1 MQVVNKE
8 AMNALGVRLASRLAS
23 GDTVLLTGQ
32 MGAGKS
38 ELARGIAR
46 GLGYAGPIP
55 SPTFTILNQYE
66 GGREKLYHFDWY
78 RIDDVEELY
87 ASGLDEVIGYDG
99 ITLIEWHQRAPEL
112 CPEDA
117 LEVVITVKDN
127 DVRVVELISRGNFWP
142 ICLEEL

>member
-8 AMNALGVRLASRLAS
+8 AMNALGVRLAKKLTS

-127 DVRVVELISRGNFWP
+127 YVRVVELISRGNFWP

>member
-127 DVRVVELISRGNFWP
+127 DVRVVELISRGNFRSV
-142 ICLEEL
+142 CLEEL

>member
-1 MQVVNKE
+1 MQINNKE
-8 AMNALGVRLASRLAS
+8 AMNDLGMRLAKKLTS

-117 LEVVITVKDN
+117 LETVITAKGD
-127 DVRVVELISRGNFWP
+127 DVRMVELISRGNFRP
-142 ICLEEL
+142 IYLEES